1 MDQCNSARPSEDDV
15 RVMILRRA
23 LRELLEEVEALESF
37 EFSRD
42 IEPYKAEAIWN
53 AVVYEAGKALRDTE

>member
-1 MDQCNSARPSEDDV
+1 MDQCNAARPTEDDV

-23 LRELLEEVEALESF
+23 LRELLEEVESLDGI

-42 IEPYKAEAIWN
+42 IEPYKAEANWD
-53 AVVYEAGKALRDTE
+53 AALYAAGKALRDTE